1 MQALRFTKSKIKFD
15 NFLYTEE
22 KDVAN
27 KMVLWNFG
35 EYTFHIDWDF
45 DVF

>member
-1 MQALRFTKSKIKFD
+1 MLKYQVYRVSEFPMQALRFTKSKIKFD

-27 KMVLWNFG
+27 KMVL
-35 EYTFHIDWDF
+35 
-45 DVF
+45 